1 MVDLDVL
8 LCELEQADSDLI
20 NAAQLQGKVVV
31 TKHGGCQYMEKAR
44 CIVAAGACD

>member
-1 MVDLDVL
+1 MQFGSRDEMVDLDVL

-31 TKHGGCQYMEKAR
+31 TKHGGC
-44 CIVAAGACD
+44 